1 MNIWWSIAVCNQ
13 KYDSQF
19 LVISCAN
26 FPVTL
31 FLDWG
36 KIQTK
41 KLIAGEAYMQVK
53 TTQSLYNENSFPV
66 QHPND

>member
-1 MNIWWSIAVCNQ
+1 MLYVTRNMTHS
-13 KYDSQF
+13 F
-19 LVISCAN
+19 LSFRAQI
-26 FPVTL
+26 
-31 FLDWG
+31 FLSHFSFDWG
-36 KIQTK
+36 QIQTK